1 MANKTLEI
9 AKIVCENACNTN
21 IGCFYAILNYVE
33 GKTEDCSLVKE
44 DNDGEAC
51 GDWINNENQLNRYF
65 YKKGITKKFVVEKD
79 VFNTAILEILHMI

>member
-1 MANKTLEI
+1 MAKT
-9 AKIVCENACNTN
+9 VCENACNTN
-21 IGCFYAILNYVE
+21 IKCFYAILNYVE

-65 YKKGITKKFVVEKD
+65 YKKGIMVKINRRIRCFD
-79 VFNTAILEILHMI
+79 DISLLPNGLE